1 MSGISWELAL
11 SEAVDQDEF
20 YEISY
25 PYHSPLPPIPL
36 HWVGSPSPWLLLQP
50 DPLTLSSRSCILWTK
65 KLRKLQ
71 ISKYPFPFIKL
82 NFTVIRSLWSA
93 EFYLEWKYSGDNRRR
108 AHILT
113 DPSVHTQHTYTIRYK
128 DYNMFSKC
136 HCVVLEK
143 DFIGHCSN
151 YLRAILSVLF

>member
-1 MSGISWELAL
+1 MWMWMLTTMSFIKYLASLLPCLL
-11 SEAVDQDEF
+11 SL
-20 YEISY
+20 SLS
-25 PYHSPLPPIPL
+25 H
-36 HWVGSPSPWLLLQP
+36 WLLQQP

-65 KLRKLQ
+65 KFRKLQ

-82 NFTVIRSLWSA
+82 NFTVIRSLWLV
-93 EFYLEWKYSGDNRRR
+93 EFYLEWKHSGDNRRR
-108 AHILT
+108 AHILA
-113 DPSVHTQHTYTIRYK
+113 DPSVHTQHTHTIRYK